1 MRIVSCN
8 ITLRRLHLGSV
19 PFVRFKEMPVYSYEV
34 VDCTINPVQNYYLSV
49 IFVIGIVQLNSGV
62 NEKEAI
68 PLLA

>member
-1 MRIVSCN
+1 
-8 ITLRRLHLGSV
+8 
-19 PFVRFKEMPVYSYEV
+19 MPVNSYEV

-68 PLLA
+68 PLLAWKAGIFRWAGNPKTREIRQL